1 MMFISIDMFDL
12 LYFQLNHLKL
22 TNKDRNPQDSRNPTF
37 SQRLPRRQAYGWW
50 TTCARPV
57 TTGRCAWTY
66 ACRNAY
72 MCTIDRICTYVPD
85 IPCEHIPCIHIPY
98 MYGNERGDLQIC
110 RYHLRECLD
119 VDALPSEISLR
130 SLGCVSQMCSGWWY
144 TPL

>member
-1 MMFISIDMFDL
+1 MFISIDMFDL

-72 MCTIDRICTYVPD
+72 MCTIDRICTYVT
-85 IPCEHIPCIHIPY
+85 HICVY
-98 MYGNERGDLQIC
+98 MYVYI
-110 RYHLRECLD
+110 Y
-119 VDALPSEISLR
+119 
-130 SLGCVSQMCSGWWY
+130 M
-144 TPL
+144 